1 MAWGFD
7 TTVADT
13 SSYAGPE
20 NTVNDSFRSLIGQ
33 WSNAKNLK
41 SYNKNPLVSGGT
53 TTLGLLGVSPYSY
66 IDHIQKS
73 TPMDVPYNVTAQQR
87 YDAAYNK
94 AIDFYNRTNLN
105 QQGPLGKFAGA
116 LTLSAAGTGHQL
128 RQGIEHMWQP
138 GPSQT
143 TTDDWSPNFVDWLGN
158 MRAVWNSYQGNP

>member
-1 MAWGFD
+1 MAWGVD
-7 TTVADT
+7 TTVADA
-13 SSYAGPE
+13 SAYAGPE
-20 NTVNDSFRSLIGQ
+20 NTVNDS
-33 WSNAKNLK
+33 WSNVKNLE
-41 SYNKNPLVSGGT
+41 SYNKNPLTVAGT
-53 TTLGLLGVSPYSY
+53 KTLGLLGVRPMSY

-73 TPMDVPYNVTAQQR
+73 SQMDVPYNVTAQQR

-94 AIDFYNRTNLN
+94 SLDFYNRTNLD

-116 LTLSAAGTGHQL
+116 LTLAGAGTGHQL